1 MEINEKEYT
10 KLKRFWDTAHKSQR
24 KWATKNREKLNA
36 YMREY
41 RKKQKVDN
49 EKESVI
55 IESELNKGEI
65 K

>member
-10 KLKRFWDTAHKSQR
+10 KLKRFWDTAHNSQR
-24 KWATKNREKLNA
+24 KWVKNNREKLNA

-49 EKESVI
+49 ENKSVI
-55 IESELNKGEI
+55 IGDEQC
-65 K
+65 

>member
-49 EKESVI
+49 EM
-55 IESELNKGEI
+55 
-65 K
+65 